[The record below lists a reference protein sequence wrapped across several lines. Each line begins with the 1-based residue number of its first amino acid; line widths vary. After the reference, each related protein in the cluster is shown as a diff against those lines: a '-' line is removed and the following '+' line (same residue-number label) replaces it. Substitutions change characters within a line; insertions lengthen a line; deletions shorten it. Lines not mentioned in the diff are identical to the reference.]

1 VVDIELTASALI
13 VHVEGADKL
22 WALKSRLEIPLENV
36 AGAREAGDEERGVY
50 SGARSPGTNI
60 PGVVKAGSFHQQGEW
75 TFWDV
80 HDLGRAIVIMTND
93 EKYSRLVVEV
103 ADPAASVAAI
113 ETALAA
119 R

>member
-1 VVDIELTASALI
+1 MVDIELTPSALI

-36 AGAREAGDEERGVY
+36 AAARPAGDEERGVY
-50 SGARSPGTNI
+50 SGARFPGTNI
-60 PGVVKAGSFHQQGEW
+60 PGVVKAGSFHQRDQW

-80 HDLGRAIVIMTND
+80 HDLGKAIVIMTSD

-103 ADPAASVAAI
+103 ADPAASVAVI
-113 ETALAA
+113 EAALAA

>member
-1 VVDIELTASALI
+1 MVDIELTASALI

-103 ADPAASVAAI
+103 VDPAGSVAAI
-113 ETALAA
+113 EAALVA

>member
-1 VVDIELTASALI
+1 MVDIELTASALI

-80 HDLGRAIVIMTND
+80 HDLGKAIVILTND

-113 ETALAA
+113 EAALAA

>member
-1 VVDIELTASALI
+1 MVDIELTASALI
-13 VHVEGADKL
+13 VHVEGADRI
-22 WALKSRLEIPLENV
+22 WALKSRVEIPLENV
-36 AGAREAGDEERGVY
+36 AAARPAGDEERGVY
-50 SGARSPGTNI
+50 SGARFPGTNI

>member
-1 VVDIELTASALI
+1 MVDVELTARSLI
-13 VHVEGADKL
+13 VHVEGADKI

-50 SGARSPGTNI
+50 SGARFPGTNI
-60 PGVVKAGSFHQQGEW
+60 PGVVKAGSVHQQGEW

-80 HDLGRAIVIMTND
+80 HDLGKAIVIRTTD

-103 ADPAASVAAI
+103 ADAAAAVAAI
-113 ETALAA
+113 EAALAA

>member
-1 VVDIELTASALI
+1 MVAIELTEGSLI
-13 VHVEGADKL
+13 VHVEGTDKI
-22 WALKSRLEIPLENV
+22 WALKSRLEIPLEHV
-36 AGAREAGDEERGVY
+36 AGARPAGAEERGVY
-50 SGARSPGTNI
+50 SGVRSPGTNI
-60 PGVVKAGSFHQQGEW
+60 PGVVKAGSFHQQDQW

-80 HDLGRAIVIMTND
+80 HDLGKAIVIRTND

-113 ETALAA
+113 EAALAA